1 MAKVT
6 YSSLKLKIKENVK
19 TITFNDL
26 SIEVNQYLPIED
38 KESLISIVLQNTY
51 DVKNNVYNVIE
62 MDKYFHLYL
71 IYLYTNISFTDKQ
84 KEDENK
90 LYDMFKSNGLM
101 DEIIKNIPEDEYNML
116 YNYLLDE
123 AKNRI
128 KSKRSVVGLIQSLIN
143 DLPTQAE
150 AAKKIMDDF
159 DPQKFQEVINFAK
172 AANGGR
178 DI

>member
-1 MAKVT
+1 MSTPTNISQTVHNYNYAPGIAT
-6 YSSLKLKIKENVK
+6 YGQTGE
-19 TITFNDL
+19 TGQAGQDG
-26 SIEVNQYLPIED
+26 
-38 KESLISIVLQNTY
+38 
-51 DVKNNVYNVIE
+51 NN
-62 MDKYFHLYL
+62 
-71 IYLYTNISFTDKQ
+71 IYYTNINFTDKQ

-128 KSKRSVVGLIQSLIN
+128 KSRRSVVGLIQSLIN